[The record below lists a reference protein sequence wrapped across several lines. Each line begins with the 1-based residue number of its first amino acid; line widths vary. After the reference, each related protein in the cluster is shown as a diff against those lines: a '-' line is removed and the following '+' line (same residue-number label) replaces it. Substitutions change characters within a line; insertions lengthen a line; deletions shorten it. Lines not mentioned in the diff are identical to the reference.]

1 MSGKGPASADDS
13 ENIEEILNKQ
23 REMTSEE
30 ASKIMKQ
37 FLKVL
42 ILNKKS
48 IRYFTHSIGKVEL
61 GGLSEP
67 PKNVSWKS
75 FSSLIKWEFG
85 KAIFLR

>member
-42 ILNKKS
+42 KFKTKTKS
-48 IRYFTHSIGKVEL
+48 LLDTIY
-61 GGLSEP
+61 P
-67 PKNVSWKS
+67 
-75 FSSLIKWEFG
+75 
-85 KAIFLR
+85 

>member
-1 MSGKGPASADDS
+1 MSGWGPASADDS

-42 ILNKKS
+42 KFNKTK
-48 IRYFTHSIGKVEL
+48 RCFVL
-61 GGLSEP
+61 
-67 PKNVSWKS
+67 
-75 FSSLIKWEFG
+75 
-85 KAIFLR
+85 